1 MSKDKLVTLYT
12 IDVDKMNKE
21 VKIITIEGNIGS
33 GKSTLLEYLKNELVI
48 SNQKIIFMKEPVDEW
63 EDIKDCNGK
72 TMLQKFYE
80 NQEKYS
86 FSFQMMAY
94 ISRLKLLKE
103 TVEKYPNAIIISERS
118 LYTDKY
124 VFAKM
129 LYETNKIEDVN
140 YQIYCKWFDTFVKDY
155 PISGI
160 IYVKTDPEICHDRVA
175 KRSRLGESSIPLGYL
190 TSCDK
195 YHNDMLNIEKQIVS
209 KNQLVL
215 DDNVDI
221 FYKKETLNEWIK
233 SITEFIRN

>member
-1 MSKDKLVTLYT
+1 
-12 IDVDKMNKE
+12 MNKE

-33 GKSTLLEYLKNELVI
+33 GKSTLLENLKNELII

-63 EDIKDCNGK
+63 EDIKDSNGN

-86 FSFQMMAY
+86 FPFQMMAY

-103 TVEKYPNAIIISERS
+103 TVEKNPNAIIISERS

-140 YQIYCKWFDTFVKDY
+140 YQIYCKWFDAFVKDY
-155 PISGI
+155 PIAGT
-160 IYVKTDPEICHDRVA
+160 IYVKTDPNICHDRIA
-175 KRSRLGESSIPLGYL
+175 KRSRLGESSIPLDYL
-190 TSCDK
+190 VSCDK
-195 YHNDMLNIEKQIVS
+195 YHNDMLDIEKQIMS

-215 DDNVDI
+215 DGNVDI
-221 FYKKETLNEWIK
+221 FYRKNTLNDWIK
-233 SITEFIRN
+233 CIKEFIGK

>member
-1 MSKDKLVTLYT
+1 
-12 IDVDKMNKE
+12 MNKE

-33 GKSTLLEYLKNELVI
+33 GKSTLLEILKNELII
-48 SNQKIIFMKEPVDEW
+48 SGKKIIFMKEPVDEW
-63 EDIKDCNGK
+63 EDIKDFNGN

-86 FSFQMMAY
+86 FPFQMMAY

-103 TVEKYPNAIIISERS
+103 TVEKYPNSVIISERS

-155 PISGI
+155 PINGI
-160 IYVKTDPEICHDRVA
+160 IYVKTDPEICYERVA
-175 KRSRLGESSIPLGYL
+175 KRSRLGESSIPLDYL
-190 TSCDK
+190 VSCHK
-195 YHNDMLNIEKQIVS
+195 YHNDMLSIEKEIIG

-215 DDNVDI
+215 DGNVDI
-221 FYKKETLNEWIK
+221 FYNKDTLNQWVK
-233 SITEFIRN
+233 SIEEFIKK